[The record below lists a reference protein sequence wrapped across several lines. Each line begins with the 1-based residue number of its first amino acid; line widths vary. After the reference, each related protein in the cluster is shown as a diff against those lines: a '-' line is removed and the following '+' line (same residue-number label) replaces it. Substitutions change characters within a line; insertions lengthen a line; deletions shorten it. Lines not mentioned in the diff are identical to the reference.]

1 MLLNDI
7 KQALKKQLA
16 GQFESVE
23 LNPILSI
30 LIEHVTGWDQVQQVI
45 HKDNAISEEQVLAFE
60 TAATALLTGRPIQ
73 YITGKTWFMGE
84 PYIVNDQVL
93 IPRPET
99 EELVDWVIEYAAIKG
114 KALRIL
120 DIGTGSGCIAI
131 AIKKALP
138 EAIVSAIDISTGAIK
153 IAATNA
159 ATLKADIELI
169 ALDILNTAFLPGQY
183 DVIVSNPPYIPMQ
196 EMKNMELQV
205 TDHEPNIALF
215 VPDEDPLVFYKAIAR
230 LAKLH
235 LSTNGQLFFEIHYDQ
250 GDAMIALLDEMHF
263 HAELRTD
270 LFGKDRMVRASLK
283 PR

>member
-1 MLLNDI
+1 MLLNEI

-23 LNPILSI
+23 LGPILSI
-30 LIEHVTGWDQVQQVI
+30 LIEHVTDWDQVQQVI
-45 HKDNAISEEQVLAFE
+45 HKDNTISVVQQLAFE
-60 TAATALLTGRPIQ
+60 TAATELLAGRPIQ

-84 PYIVNDQVL
+84 PYIVNEQVL

-99 EELVDWVIEYAAIKG
+99 EELVDWVTEYAAIKG
-114 KALRIL
+114 KALRVL

-138 EAIVSAIDISTGAIK
+138 EAIVSAIDISTSAIK
-153 IAATNA
+153 IAEANA
-159 ATLKADIELI
+159 AALKANIEFI
-169 ALDILNTAFLPGQY
+169 VLDILNTAFLPGQY

-270 LFGKDRMVRASLK
+270 LFGKDRMIRASLK

>member
-60 TAATALLTGRPIQ
+60 TAATALLAGRPIQ

-159 ATLKADIELI
+159 AALKADIEFTC
-169 ALDILNTAFLPGQY
+169 LDILNTAFLPGQY

-250 GDAMIALLDEMHF
+250 GDAMIVLLDEMHF